1 MLRMGARQKRCL
13 HRVPE
18 LGPMHVYMHVMCRP
32 TWCNVVST
40 FETESIDHWIGT
52 VCALVRS
59 PFDVVRPPRTLAVL
73 GPDGD
78 DDAFPDRRRVA
89 VRT

>member
-1 MLRMGARQKRCL
+1 MLRMGARQKGCL

-32 TWCNVVST
+32 TWCNVRST
-40 FETESIDHWIGT
+40 CETESIDHWIGT

-59 PFDVVRPPRTLAVL
+59 PFDDNPARKSNKK
-73 GPDGD
+73 
-78 DDAFPDRRRVA
+78 AFLQE
-89 VRT
+89 